1 MIVRKSAYLFAAQS
15 RICFRFSGMLHDLKQ
30 WCKINVLFTFRFKED
45 HALKCPK
52 CGRWNRAT
60 LEKCFYCGTPL
71 PIADGQ
77 NANIWRSENS
87 AGPKPPATVI
97 YSVEGDGRTTIARPD
112 ERDLLAGEMQSL
124 HTRRKRG
131 EEQQQRIRRD
141 SQINGYTPTS
151 RGINMQARS
160 ARMYDALDDIGTQDP
175 PADGASASPRQDPAR
190 YDDIEDAPAY
200 QPVWNDNYRARP
212 RAHGMSPRSMRHV
225 STFGLRRFLPYF
237 AVVLLV
243 GVIAF
248 SAYYFIIKPAREN
261 KAPTLQEQVIIS
273 SSIINDMAAHTILIP
288 AEEGSQIYI
297 KELRKSYIV
306 TGGYATVEVPDYQW
320 YELDNTINTSTLDV
334 TLTPY
339 IKTSAGEQKLME
351 TIHYT
356 IDVPLSPITLVT
368 PDTTY
373 VEVSTSPYVI
383 KFKVEQNSTVF
394 INGEDYSSFVNTQDG
409 YISYN
414 ATVQAIGENKFEIV
428 VNCQYYRENS
438 ITLTLYRAPQDIPLE
453 LSSTLGSTSA
463 QSLMTIRGT
472 TIPGATITISSP
484 YENLDTSS
492 LNSTGDFS
500 FQAKFDKIGTNTI
513 VITAEKDGHSATLT
527 KEVYY
532 VPYSSTYTPKAWPM
546 DATNYSEYLN
556 NTAVRVAR
564 TQIYLCQGTIVEI
577 LSSKPQLALMDT
589 DESESGERLVLLE
602 NMSSDTW
609 VVGERYRVYADAYG
623 VYDGKPRLVG
633 RYTYDPLD

>member
-1 MIVRKSAYLFAAQS
+1 M
-15 RICFRFSGMLHDLKQ
+15 
-30 WCKINVLFTFRFKED
+30 
-45 HALKCPK
+45 KCPQ

-60 LEKCFYCGTPL
+60 LEKCFYCGAPL
-71 PIADGQ
+71 PQPDAQ
-77 NANIWRSENS
+77 SASIWRSENS
-87 AGPKPPATVI
+87 NVPKPPSTVI
-97 YSVEGDGRTTIARPD
+97 YSVENDDRTVPRPD

-131 EEQQQRIRRD
+131 EEQQRRIRRD
-141 SQINGYTPTS
+141 SLAGGYAPTS
-151 RGINMQARS
+151 RNVYTQTRPTRI
-160 ARMYDALDDIGTQDP
+160 YDALDDV
-175 PADGASASPRQDPAR
+175 DGRDLTPEGDVRPDAIPASPRQEPIQ
-190 YDDIEDAPAY
+190 YDDIEEPPAY
-200 QPVWNDNYRARP
+200 QPLWDDSYRPRP
-212 RAHGMSPRSMRHV
+212 RAHGMSPRKMRHV
-225 STFGLRRFLPYF
+225 HAFGLRRILPYL
-237 AVVLLV
+237 ATVLLI
-243 GVIAF
+243 GGLLACG
-248 SAYYFIIKPAREN
+248 YLFILKPAHEN
-261 KAPTLQEQVIIS
+261 KAPSLQEQAIIS
-273 SSIINDMAAHTILIP
+273 SSIMNDMAAHTILIP
-288 AEEGSQIYI
+288 AEEGAQIYI

-320 YELDNTINTSTLDV
+320 YELNNTITTPTLDV

-351 TIHYT
+351 PIHYT

-414 ATVQAIGENKFEIV
+414 ATVQAIGENRFEIV
-428 VNCQYYRENS
+428 VNCQYYRENR

-472 TIPGATITISSP
+472 TIPGATITISTP
-484 YENLDTSS
+484 YQNLDTSS
-492 LNSTGDFS
+492 LNATGDFS
-500 FQAKFDKIGTNTI
+500 FQAQFNKIGTNTI
-513 VITAEKDGHSATLT
+513 IITAEKDGHSATLT
-527 KEVYY
+527 KDVYY

-546 DATNYSEYLN
+546 DATNYIEYLN
-556 NTAVRVAR
+556 NTAMRVAR

-577 LSSKPQLALMDT
+577 LSNKPQLALMDT
-589 DESESGERLVLLE
+589 DESEGGERLVLLE

-633 RYTYDPLD
+633 RYTYDPR